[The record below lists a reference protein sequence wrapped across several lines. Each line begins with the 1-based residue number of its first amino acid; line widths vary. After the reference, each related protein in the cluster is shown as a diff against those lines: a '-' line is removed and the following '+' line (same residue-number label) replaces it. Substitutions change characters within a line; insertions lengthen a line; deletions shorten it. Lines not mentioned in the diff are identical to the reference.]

1 MPSYELLLRRVL
13 SSWGIEMMDNVDRLI
28 FHTDEVIEQLKEAM
42 NKITLEGFGTVTMY
56 CASFYTTLVYR
67 SMFKR
72 VIEEA
77 PQEER
82 DRLLQGVTI
91 EEHLQLIEDFATKK
105 RCLKLKR
112 RRI

>member
-1 MPSYELLLRRVL
+1 
-13 SSWGIEMMDNVDRLI
+13 MMDNADRLI
-28 FHTDEVIEQLKEAM
+28 SHTDEVIEQLKEAM
-42 NKITLEGFGTVTMY
+42 NKITLEGFGIGTMY

-67 SMFKR
+67 SRFKR
-72 VIEEA
+72 VIEDA

-105 RCLKLKR
+105 RLLEVEKKKNIER
-112 RRI
+112 K